1 MAPGIS
7 WAPVT
12 PSQLPM
18 LRGLGVPCGR
28 PSTRARREG
37 GSRPGGAGSG
47 QLLFCRGS
55 GGSYHPWGARPV
67 SPAVAS
73 GPPSLRVRRGL
84 LPRGCCGDMRIPGAF
99 VVSAWGGG
107 QEDAGGGPGDP
118 LSVWSFPQ
126 GGAQAAAL
134 CRVQEATVSGADRV
148 PSLLGCCSAGGG
160 RAPAQ
165 REVKASGEKDVGLR
179 SEGEDRSLSGK
190 RAHQPAGR
198 GVFGKPPGECD
209 SGGARKASSWGRL
222 RAGWALGC
230 CGVGGR
236 GRACQWHGRGNS
248 PGVCILGRGQGTAL
262 RKS

>member
-1 MAPGIS
+1 MEKEGAPWRFRGAPLLLAVPMAPGIS

-28 PSTRARREG
+28 PSTRAPREG

-99 VVSAWGGG
+99 VSAWGGG
-107 QEDAGGGPGDP
+107 GRKTLVAAQATPSVSGPSLKAGPRLPPSVEYRRPLCQEPTVCPPCWA
-118 LSVWSFPQ
+118 
-126 GGAQAAAL
+126 AAAL
-134 CRVQEATVSGADRV
+134 GVAE
-148 PSLLGCCSAGGG
+148 PS
-160 RAPAQ
+160 P
-165 REVKASGEKDVGLR
+165 REK
-179 SEGEDRSLSGK
+179 
-190 RAHQPAGR
+190 
-198 GVFGKPPGECD
+198 
-209 SGGARKASSWGRL
+209 
-222 RAGWALGC
+222 
-230 CGVGGR
+230 
-236 GRACQWHGRGNS
+236 
-248 PGVCILGRGQGTAL
+248 
-262 RKS
+262 